1 MNATRLRSVPLRSDA
16 ARIRHSSTVQ
26 STLRSNMR
34 ILINNWRMIPVAGR
48 AAAINA
54 TFTVQGG
61 MEGVIMFSIMF
72 DESHTEICEFLVA
85 T

>member
-1 MNATRLRSVPLRSDA
+1 
-16 ARIRHSSTVQ
+16 
-26 STLRSNMR
+26 MR